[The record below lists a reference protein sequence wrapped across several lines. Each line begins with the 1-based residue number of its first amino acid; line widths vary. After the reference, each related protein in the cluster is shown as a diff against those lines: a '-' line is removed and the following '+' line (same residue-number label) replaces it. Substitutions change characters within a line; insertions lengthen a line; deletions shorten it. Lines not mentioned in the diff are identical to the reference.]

1 MEQIRSK
8 LIWDPVVNNINK
20 YVEHN
25 FQHTTKSI
33 LDLQTALDPVLSN
46 YIINCEKNL
55 PYGRYLV
62 FKHNDGLFNIQIDVF
77 SENYVGMIHSHST
90 WGILHVIRGK
100 LYVEE
105 WQEEDKNNFKLIGG
119 LSLNEKSS
127 QSFCPPIS
135 DWHKVWTN
143 ENKKQTISIHI
154 YGEGF
159 NADTGIYLNK
169 NFEPL
174 SSKRSN
180 FKDIKEIMPYCFY
193 TK

>member
-1 MEQIRSK
+1 MEQIRSAV
-8 LIWDPVVNNINK
+8 IWDPVVNIINK
-20 YVEHN
+20 YVENN
-25 FQHTTKSI
+25 FQHTTQSI
-33 LDLQTALDPVLSN
+33 LDLQTDLDPVLSS
-46 YIINCEKNL
+46 YIIKCDKNL

-77 SENYVGMIHSHST
+77 SENYIGMIHSHST

-105 WQEEDKNNFKLIGG
+105 WQEENKNNFKLMGG

-143 ENKKQTISIHI
+143 ENKKQTISMHI

-159 NADTGIYLNK
+159 NIDKGTYLNK

-174 SSKRSN
+174 NSKRSN
-180 FKDIKEIMPYCFY
+180 FKDIQEIMPYCFY
-193 TK
+193 RK